1 MSVLYFSYSGALD
14 PLGSSQVLPYV
25 CGLAD
30 LGYRMRLVS
39 FEKVASLKKSGRV
52 HALAGELEARG
63 VEWVPLR
70 YHRRLPLDTIS

>member
-25 CGLAD
+25 YGLAD

-52 HALAGELEARG
+52 HALAGELEA
-63 VEWVPLR
+63 
-70 YHRRLPLDTIS
+70 